1 MNAQTRRW
9 LYLASGVAAA
19 VIPILIQLGVLDS
32 GQGESTNTLIL
43 TIASLFGATGAA
55 TAAKHTHQQIKE
67 GLHDP
72 ALPPI
77 DQLRESANKVVSQA
91 QEAQANLDV
100 LKDITGNLAGQVPIV
115 GGLVQQA
122 MDQLL
127 GSNKG

>member
-9 LYLASGVAAA
+9 LYLATGLAAA
-19 VIPILIQLGVLDS
+19 VIPILVQLGVIDT

-55 TAAKHTHQQIKE
+55 TAARHTHQQIKD

-72 ALPPI
+72 ALPPV
-77 DQLRESANKVVSQA
+77 DQLRESANQVIAQA
-91 QEAQANLDV
+91 QEAKVNLDV
-100 LKDITGNLAGQVPIV
+100 LKDITGSLVGQVPVI

-122 MDQLL
+122 MNQLL
-127 GSNKG
+127 PK

>member
-9 LYLASGVAAA
+9 LYLATGLAAA
-19 VIPILIQLGVLDS
+19 VIPILVQLGVIDT

-55 TAAKHTHQQIKE
+55 TAARHTHQQIKD

-72 ALPPI
+72 ALPPV
-77 DQLRESANKVVSQA
+77 DQLRESANQVIAQA
-91 QEAQANLDV
+91 QEAQVNLDV
-100 LKDITGNLAGQVPIV
+100 LKDITGSLVGQVPVI

-122 MDQLL
+122 MNQLL
-127 GSNKG
+127 PK

>member
-9 LYLASGVAAA
+9 LYLATGLAAA
-19 VIPILIQLGVLDS
+19 VIPILVQIGFIDT

-55 TAAKHTHQQIKE
+55 TAARHTHQQIKD

-72 ALPPI
+72 ALPPV
-77 DQLRESANKVVSQA
+77 DQLRESANQVISQA
-91 QEAQANLDV
+91 QEAQVNLDV
-100 LKDITGNLAGQVPIV
+100 LKDITGSLVGQVPVI

-122 MDQLL
+122 MNQLL
-127 GSNKG
+127 PK

>member
-9 LYLASGVAAA
+9 LYLATGLAAA
-19 VIPILIQLGVLDS
+19 VIPILVQLGVIDT

-55 TAAKHTHQQIKE
+55 TAARHTHQQIKD

-72 ALPPI
+72 ALPPV
-77 DQLRESANKVVSQA
+77 DQLRESANQVISQA
-91 QEAQANLDV
+91 QEAQVNLDV
-100 LKDITGNLAGQVPIV
+100 LKDITGGLVGQVPVI

-122 MDQLL
+122 MNQLL
-127 GSNKG
+127 PK

>member
-9 LYLASGVAAA
+9 LYLATGLAAA
-19 VIPILIQLGVLDS
+19 VIPILVQLGVIDT

-55 TAAKHTHQQIKE
+55 TAAKHTNQQIKD

-72 ALPPI
+72 ALPPV
-77 DQLRESANKVVSQA
+77 DQLRESANQVISQA
-91 QEAQANLDV
+91 QEAQVNLDV
-100 LKDITGNLAGQVPIV
+100 LKDITGSLVGQVPVI

-122 MDQLL
+122 MNQLL
-127 GSNKG
+127 PK

>member
-9 LYLASGVAAA
+9 LYLATGLAAA
-19 VIPILIQLGVLDS
+19 VIPILVQLGVIDT

-55 TAAKHTHQQIKE
+55 TAARHTHQQIKD

-72 ALPPI
+72 ALPPV
-77 DQLRESANKVVSQA
+77 DQLRESANQVISQA
-91 QEAQANLDV
+91 QEAQVNLDV
-100 LKDITGNLAGQVPIV
+100 LKDITGSLVGQVPVI

-122 MDQLL
+122 MNQLL
-127 GSNKG
+127 PK

>member
-9 LYLASGVAAA
+9 LYLATGLAAA
-19 VIPILIQLGVLDS
+19 VIPILVQLGVIDT

-55 TAAKHTHQQIKE
+55 TAAKHTHQQIKD

-72 ALPPI
+72 ALPPV
-77 DQLRESANKVVSQA
+77 DQLRESANQVISQA
-91 QEAQANLDV
+91 QEAQVNLDV
-100 LKDITGNLAGQVPIV
+100 LKDITGSLVGQVPVI

-122 MDQLL
+122 MNQLL
-127 GSNKG
+127 PK

>member
-9 LYLASGVAAA
+9 LYLATGLAAA
-19 VIPILIQLGVLDS
+19 VIPILVQLGVIDT

-55 TAAKHTHQQIKE
+55 TAARHTHQQIKD

-72 ALPPI
+72 ALPPV
-77 DQLRESANKVVSQA
+77 DQLRESANQVIAQA
-91 QEAQANLDV
+91 QEAQVNLDV
-100 LKDITGNLAGQVPIV
+100 LKDITGGLVGQVPVI

-122 MDQLL
+122 MNQLL
-127 GSNKG
+127 PK

>member
-9 LYLASGVAAA
+9 LYLATGLAAA
-19 VIPILIQLGVLDS
+19 VIPILVQLGVIDT

-55 TAAKHTHQQIKE
+55 TAAKHTHQQIKD

-72 ALPPI
+72 ALPPV
-77 DQLRESANKVVSQA
+77 DQLRESANQVIAQA
-91 QEAQANLDV
+91 QEAQVNLDV
-100 LKDITGNLAGQVPIV
+100 LKDITGSLVGQVPVI

-122 MDQLL
+122 MNQLL
-127 GSNKG
+127 PK

>member
-9 LYLASGVAAA
+9 LYLATGLAAA
-19 VIPILIQLGVLDS
+19 VIPILVQLGVIDT

-55 TAAKHTHQQIKE
+55 TAAMHTHQQIKD

-72 ALPPI
+72 ALPPV
-77 DQLRESANKVVSQA
+77 DQLRESANQVISQA
-91 QEAQANLDV
+91 QEAQVNLDV
-100 LKDITGNLAGQVPIV
+100 LKDITGSLVGQVPVI

-122 MDQLL
+122 MNQLL
-127 GSNKG
+127 PK

>member
-9 LYLASGVAAA
+9 LYLATGLAAA
-19 VIPILIQLGVLDS
+19 VIPILVQLGVIDT

-55 TAAKHTHQQIKE
+55 TAAKHTHQQIKD

-72 ALPPI
+72 ALPPV
-77 DQLRESANKVVSQA
+77 DQLRESANQVIAQA
-91 QEAQANLDV
+91 QEAQVNLDV
-100 LKDITGNLAGQVPIV
+100 LKDITGGLVGQVPVI

-122 MDQLL
+122 MNQLL
-127 GSNKG
+127 PK

>member
-9 LYLASGVAAA
+9 LYLATGLAAA
-19 VIPILIQLGVLDS
+19 VIPILVQLGFIDT

-55 TAAKHTHQQIKE
+55 TAAKHTNQQIKD

-72 ALPPI
+72 ALPPV
-77 DQLRESANKVVSQA
+77 DQLRESANQVIAQA
-91 QEAQANLDV
+91 QEAQVNLDV
-100 LKDITGNLAGQVPIV
+100 LKDITGSLVGQVPVI

-122 MDQLL
+122 MNQLL
-127 GSNKG
+127 PK